1 MATLGEN
8 LEYLATLAGTRMA
21 QIMSPGMADF
31 TAARLGGAAYHL
43 VSSRRRI
50 ALYNLN
56 RALGDVLT
64 LQQQNEIIHQVFQ
77 NIGRTLFEFARFR
90 KMTLEDIRR
99 IVTGPGQ
106 EILQKVYA
114 EGKGGI
120 IVTAHFGNWEILG
133 VWAAACGYP
142 MDFLTGTQ
150 HNEKVNNLLNGFRRE
165 MGVGIISLATSA
177 RQVFKALKAN
187 HITGLVSDQHSA
199 SGGIVLDFMGRP
211 ASTPKGPA
219 LFALRSGCP
228 LLPFLL
234 RRERYDRH
242 VLIPGVPIYPPT
254 GGDEEANIRDM
265 TVAYTRF
272 FEAQIRKYPEQWM
285 WTHRR
290 WKVPEQQPAPEI
302 RAAG

>member
-8 LEYLATLAGTRMA
+8 LEYLATLAGTGVA
-21 QIMSPGMADF
+21 QMMPSRMADF
-31 TAARLGGAAYHL
+31 TAARLGGLAYH
-43 VSSRRRI
+43 VVPSRRRI
-50 ALYNLN
+50 ALDNLS
-56 RALGDVLT
+56 RAFGDSLT
-64 LQQQNEIIHQVFQ
+64 AAQQKEIIHHVFQ

-90 KMTLEDIRR
+90 KMSLEDIRR

-106 EILQKVYA
+106 EILKKVYA

-120 IVTAHFGNWEILG
+120 VVTAHFGNWEILG
-133 VWAAACGYP
+133 VWVAACGYP

-150 HNEKVNNLLNGFRRE
+150 HNEKVNDLLNGFRKE

-199 SGGIVLDFMGRP
+199 SAGIVLDFMGRP

-234 RRERYDRH
+234 RRERYDHH
-242 VLIPGVPIYPPT
+242 VLIPGEPIYPPR
-254 GGDEEANIRDM
+254 GGDEETNIREM
-265 TVAYTRF
+265 TAAYTRF

-290 WKVPEQQPAPEI
+290 WKVPEQQPAGEVQT
-302 RAAG
+302 AG